1 MIYFIS
7 DTHFYH
13 SNIIKYCNRHFK
25 DVNEM
30 NETIINNW
38 NSIVKNNDTGK
49 YDVSMSILGTKK
61 EVGSFDTEEEATQGF
76 FDYKNDYI
84 TEFAKNSKGKVPNKT
99 YEAMINWNVENK
111 Y

>member
-30 NETIINNW
+30 NETIINN
-38 NSIVKNNDTGK
+38 
-49 YDVSMSILGTKK
+49 
-61 EVGSFDTEEEATQGF
+61 
-76 FDYKNDYI
+76 
-84 TEFAKNSKGKVPNKT
+84 
-99 YEAMINWNVENK
+99 
-111 Y
+111 

>member
-13 SNIIKYCNRHFK
+13 SNIIKYFNRHFK

-38 NSIVKNNDTGK
+38 NSIIKEDDTIYHLGDFCLSNDDEIK
-49 YDVSMSILGTKK
+49 SIFNRLNG
-61 EVGSFDTEEEATQGF
+61 
-76 FDYKNDYI
+76 
-84 TEFAKNSKGKVPNKT
+84 NKILIRGNHDRSLLNF
-99 YEAMINWNVENK
+99 MKILVLRF
-111 Y
+111 